1 MFTAF
6 LVVGL
11 LISVISTSLIL
22 ARIWIT
28 ELNKSDILSLYADLR
43 MSQIKKAFD
52 QCDAYLDSLFQDGGV
67 HTNLQITERIVSPA
81 IKFTSPDN
89 D

>member
-28 ELNKSDILSLYADLR
+28 ELNKGDILSLYADLR
-43 MSQIKKAFD
+43 MSQIKRSFD
-52 QCDAYLDSLFQDGGV
+52 LCDAYLDTLF
-67 HTNLQITERIVSPA
+67 
-81 IKFTSPDN
+81 
-89 D
+89 